1 MPDAYYYHRHGYYD
15 REDDD
20 WASYLILIGFA
31 ITVFALSLCAFM
43 GGCPCSYPQGYYEV
57 RRGDDGERPVIRYRL
72 IREDQ
77 GSRLVRD
84 GV

>member
-1 MPDAYYYHRHGYYD
+1 MPDAYYHRRDYYY
-15 REDDD
+15 DD
-20 WASYLILIGFA
+20 WASYLLLIGFA
-31 ITVFALSLCAFM
+31 ITVFGLSLCAFM
-43 GGCPCSYPQGYYEV
+43 GGCPCSYPQGYYEA
-57 RRGDDGERPVIRYRL
+57 RRADDRDRPVIRYRL